1 MSRRVSRVCAL
12 RGALLSAVAF
22 GLLIAAP
29 GSAGAATQLGQTF
42 TSTIDTSDG
51 YEMFQTTSL
60 GGQYAAP
67 SSGVITAWSFQA
79 GATPPQGLKL
89 KIARHISGADYT
101 VVGQSSPKSPPAN
114 QLSTYTDVRIPV
126 QTGDLLGMYSG
137 MGPGQSNLVRF
148 DSAYVEHERP
158 SDTPPGSSNTFN
170 PYPIQL
176 DISARLEPDCN
187 HNGLGDE
194 TQDPNVSGPG
204 CPATGQR
211 AAALASCKKRAHKHH
226 WSHKRRKK
234 CKGKANLLPV

>member
-42 TSTIDTSDG
+42 TSTIATSDN
-51 YEMFQTTSL
+51 YEMFQTTSP

-67 SSGVITAWSFQA
+67 SPGVITAWSFQA

-101 VVGQSSPKSPPAN
+101 VVGESSPKSPPAN

-137 MGPGQSNLVRF
+137 MGPGSSNLVRF
-148 DSAYVEHERP
+148 DSAYVEHERNG
-158 SDTPPGSSNTFN
+158 DTPPGSSNTFN
-170 PYPIQL
+170 PYGIQL
-176 DISARLEPDCN
+176 DISARLEPDAD
-187 HNGLGDE
+187 HDGYGDE
-194 TQDPNVSGPG
+194 TQDQCPTNASTQGA

-211 AAALASCKKRAHKHH
+211 AAALAKCKKKH
-226 WSHKRRKK
+226 SKKARKK
-234 CKGKANLLPV
+234 CRKKANLLPV